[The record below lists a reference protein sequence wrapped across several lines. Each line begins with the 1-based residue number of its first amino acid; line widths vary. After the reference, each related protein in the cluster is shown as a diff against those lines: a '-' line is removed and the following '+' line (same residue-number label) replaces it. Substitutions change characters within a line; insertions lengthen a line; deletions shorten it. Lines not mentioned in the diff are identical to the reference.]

1 MGFLFYIKSI
11 IIPNYITKISDFFL
25 NLKPTKSNINT
36 KSTFLLKNYQ
46 KKVLSL
52 YFFAFFINVSSLH
65 SQSKDDIL
73 IYNWFDKV
81 TGKENLDINN
91 GTLNNNPYKTI
102 GYESMYYNNDD
113 YQSGT
118 LNYENQIYFD
128 VYLKYDL
135 YNDQL
140 IINPSGLNKKI
151 GINLNSS
158 KVASFTIGGK
168 HFVKIDKKDSLK
180 PEVPTGYYEEIKI
193 APDFIFYIKHHKEI
207 RKKISDN
214 GVYYN
219 FTSNNLF
226 FIKYLNKISKI
237 ERKKDILKLF
247 PEQKKQINEFYL
259 MNREIKKSNLN
270 QFMENLIKSISN
282 SYSPQ
287 TK

>member
-1 MGFLFYIKSI
+1 MKSI

-52 YFFAFFINVSSLH
+52 YLFAFFINVSSLH

-158 KVASFTIGGK
+158 KVASFTIEGK